1 MGKGRREYGIDI
13 NEVGKGPPGRKE
25 GGKEKSHSHP
35 QACGLPRDMDFTSH
49 LLVSLKMFRLV
60 TDGISRAQSEPSQP
74 REMSSYSKK
83 RQ

>member
-1 MGKGRREYGIDI
+1 MDI

-25 GGKEKSHSHP
+25 GSKEKSRSHP
-35 QACGLPRDMDFTSH
+35 QVCGLPEAFWSSRDTDFKSH
-49 LLVSLKMFRLV
+49 LSVSLKMFRLV

-74 REMSSYSKK
+74 IELSSYSRK